1 MLIFS
6 YILDLL
12 FPPKCPFCRKLLEK
26 NQLLCLECQTSLPRL
41 SVEEQRWRIGE
52 VLTCYGVLWYRD
64 NVPHAVK
71 RFKFFNAP
79 YYKVCFG
86 TLMSEIVEQSETY
99 HVITWVPM
107 FLAKEKKR
115 GYNQAELLA
124 REIAKITKIALEPL
138 LEKWKDTVPQSTLDD
153 DAMREKNA
161 ENIYRMSKM
170 SKNVKNY
177 KILLVDDVVTTGNTL
192 ISCVQV
198 LLEAGVQQVDCITLA
213 RSRK

>member
-12 FPPKCPFCRKLLEK
+12 FPAKCPFCRKLLEK
-26 NQLLCLECQTSLPRL
+26 NQLLCVECQTSLPRL
-41 SVEEQRWRIGE
+41 STDEQRWRIGE
-52 VLTCYGVLWYRD
+52 ILTCYGVLWYRD
-64 NVPHAVK
+64 NVPRAVK

-86 TLMSEIVEQSETY
+86 SLMSEIVEQSETY

-107 FLAKEKKR
+107 FFKKEKKR

-124 REIAKITKIALEPL
+124 REIAMSTKISVEPL
-138 LEKWKDTVPQSTLDD
+138 LEKWKDTVPQSSLDD

-161 ENIYRMSKM
+161 ENVYRMSKM
-170 SKNVKNY
+170 EKSIKNY

-192 ISCVQV
+192 LSCAQL
-198 LLEAGVQQVDCITLA
+198 LLEAGAQQVDCITLA